1 MAFVLDTASSY
12 SWPVEFDIPG
22 DGGRRVRQ
30 SFDAEFDRVDQAEC
44 EEIIAGVR
52 QREALQEA
60 GQEVPDELERF
71 DPVAIARRLMVG
83 WGGIKDANGEEVPFT
98 DATVMR
104 VLRTPTVA
112 VMIVRA
118 WVDSLA
124 GKKSKNSLAPRGI
137 G

>member
-30 SFDAEFDRVDQAEC
+30 SFDAEFQRIDQAEV
-44 EEIIAGVR
+44 EEIVAGVR
-52 QREALQEA
+52 RREALQED

-71 DPVAIARRLMVG
+71 DPVTIARDLMVG
-83 WGGIKDANGEEVPFT
+83 WSGIKDTNGDEVPFT
-98 DATVMR
+98 DATAMR

-112 VMIVRA
+112 AMIVRA
-118 WVDSLA
+118 WAESIA
-124 GKKSKNSLAPRGI
+124 GSKRKNSLAPRGI

>member
-1 MAFVLDTASSY
+1 MAFILDQANSY
-12 SWPVEFDIPG
+12 SWPVEFDLPG
-22 DGGRRVRQ
+22 NGGRRVRQ
-30 SFDAEFDRVDQAEC
+30 SFDAEFRKIDQADV

-52 QREALQEA
+52 RRESLQEN
-60 GQEVPDELERF
+60 GQEVPEELEGF
-71 DPVAIARRLMVG
+71 DPVTIARDLMVG
-83 WGGIKDANGEEVPFT
+83 WSGIKGADGEDVPFT

>member
-71 DPVAIARRLMVG
+71 DPVAIACRLMVG
-83 WGGIKDANGEEVPFT
+83 WSGIKDTNGDEVPFT

-124 GKKSKNSLAPRGI
+124 GKKSKNLSAPRGI